1 MSRSVLPRKKVS
13 TSSCCAPA
21 GEAATLHRTSR
32 ASSVFFI
39 AAERQLELIGQGGGR
54 FFARHDRNDFEVDE
68 VGPLGD
74 PLLKERDVTAFHQL
88 ETTAEVCR
96 NPLFTNSRPSG
107 MSRPLWRNRW
117 YTDLASWFRN
127 CSMTMNS
134 ITSSRSLPHLHQAAA
149 RSSLGSSG
157 SFTGCLRL
165 AERSSALVSISR
177 LCASAAVAAWV
188 GRPSAIRLSHES
200 VSSRIG
206 PRNSPSAMSPGG

>member
-1 MSRSVLPRKKVS
+1 TPTMSRSVLPGKKVA

-88 ETTAEVCR
+88 ETTAEVGR
-96 NPLFTNSRPSG
+96 NPAVHEF
-107 MSRPLWRNRW
+107 
-117 YTDLASWFRN
+117 
-127 CSMTMNS
+127 
-134 ITSSRSLPHLHQAAA
+134 QAI
-149 RSSLGSSG
+149 RGES
-157 SFTGCLRL
+157 TPL
-165 AERSSALVSISR
+165 AESLVHR
-177 LCASAAVAAWV
+177 LGVLVPELLDDHEQHNQLSFLAASAS
-188 GRPSAIRLSHES
+188 GRRAFFAGL
-200 VSSRIG
+200 
-206 PRNSPSAMSPGG
+206 